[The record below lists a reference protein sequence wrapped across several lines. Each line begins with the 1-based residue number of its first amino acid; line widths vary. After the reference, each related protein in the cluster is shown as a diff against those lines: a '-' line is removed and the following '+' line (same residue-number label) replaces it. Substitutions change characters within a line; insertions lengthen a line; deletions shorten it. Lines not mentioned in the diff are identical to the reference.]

1 MRAAIVVACAAGLA
15 VSACSATADEVPSS
29 TVPVSIS
36 VTSPESTTT
45 TVASVTPSDR
55 YGLPRSVN
63 ASVVAPELD
72 LVLNLAVEPGAVGGD
87 DISLFGR
94 FASCSAVEGPD
105 WLPFEVVV
113 DEGVGAPSLR
123 LVATASTR
131 QSEPS
136 AVVRVRVDNGAGT
149 VVEASGGVA
158 LGDDE
163 RTGTWSA
170 VTDDGHQL
178 TGTFAC
184 EGEPHEAVDPIA
196 AEVSVRIVD
205 TATGVT
211 RTVGARSSSAV
222 TCAIGGSAGTLLRID
237 DADQPAGG
245 LIAIDV
251 SSVTAVPIG
260 SSGTGTL
267 VLTLPGGDLRFSS
280 ITFQRIRG
288 GGVMSGDDGAGRR
301 VDGAWSCQ

>member
-1 MRAAIVVACAAGLA
+1 MRAAIVVACAAGFI
-15 VSACSATADEVPSS
+15 VSACSATADVTSSS
-29 TVPVSIS
+29 TAPVSVA
-36 VTSPESTTT
+36 VTVPESTTT
-45 TVASVTPSDR
+45 TVASVTTADR
-55 YGLPRSVN
+55 YGLPQSVR

-72 LVLNLAVEPGAVGGD
+72 LVLDLAVEPGAVDGD
-87 DISLFGR
+87 DVSLFGR

-123 LVATASTR
+123 LVAAASTR

-136 AVVRVRVDNGAGT
+136 ATVRVRVDNGAGT

-170 VTDDGHQL
+170 VTDDGDQL
-178 TGTFAC
+178 TGTFTC
-184 EGEPHEAVDPIA
+184 EGEPHEGVAPIV

-211 RTVGARSSSAV
+211 RTVGARSTSA
-222 TCAIGGSAGTLLRID
+222 TCAIGGSAGTLLQID

-245 LIAIDV
+245 LIAIDM
-251 SSVTAVPIG
+251 SSTTAVPIG

-267 VLTLPGGDLRFSS
+267 ELTVPGGGVRFSTV
-280 ITFQRIRG
+280 TFQRIPG
-288 GGVMSGDDGAGRR
+288 GGVVSGDDGAGRR

>member
-1 MRAAIVVACAAGLA
+1 MRVAIVVACAAGLA
-15 VSACSATADEVPSS
+15 ASACSATVDESTSS
-29 TVPVSIS
+29 TVPAS
-36 VTSPESTTT
+36 VTVTLPTPTTT
-45 TVASVTPSDR
+45 TVASVTSSDR
-55 YGLPRSVN
+55 YGLPQSVT
-63 ASVVAPELD
+63 ASVVAPELE
-72 LVLNLAVEPGAVGGD
+72 LVLDIAVEPGAAGSD

-105 WLPFEVVV
+105 WLPLEVVV

-123 LVATASTR
+123 LVAAASTR

-136 AVVRVRVDNGAGT
+136 AAVRVRVDNGAGT

-158 LGDDE
+158 FGADE

-184 EGEPHEAVDPIA
+184 EGEPHEGVDPVV
-196 AEVSVRIVD
+196 AEVSVRMVD

-211 RTVGARSSSAV
+211 RTVGARSTSA

-245 LIAIDV
+245 LIAIDL
-251 SSVTAVPIG
+251 SSPVAVPIG

-267 VLTLPGGDLRFSS
+267 VLTVPDGGLRFST
-280 ITFQRIRG
+280 ITFQRIPG
-288 GGVMSGDDGAGRR
+288 GGVLSGDDGAGRR